1 MNNLFKNITILNKE
15 KILKSLEGNT
25 LYFKKN
31 NTILTNIKHE
41 NIIAIILEGYVQI
54 VKTDYNGNRT
64 IIEDLYDNDI
74 FSSKMSNISNNEYS
88 IITKEDTKLI
98 IIYFDEILNN
108 DLNTSYYNQFLK
120 NLLFIMSDKMT
131 NINNRIE
138 ILSRGTLAPAQTEEG
153 FFAGE
158 SVPVND
164 KLSEI
169 FLQLHISEKSGRGVP
184 KIVEIYGKEAIT
196 FRENSI
202 VVSIPFNRIHKIGRK
217 SEVKA
222 IDRQPLNA
230 RRQAIL
236 TEIGQNPYI
245 TIEDLASK
253 LGVSDTT
260 IDNNISFL
268 KKKGYI
274 RRKGKKGGYW
284 EIIE

>member
-138 ILSRGTLAPAQTEEG
+138 ILSNKTIRNKLLAY
-153 FFAGE
+153 FRIM
-158 SVPVND
+158 SKKNN
-164 KLSEI
+164 SRI
-169 FLQLHISEKSGRGVP
+169 
-184 KIVEIYGKEAIT
+184 IYLPYT
-196 FRENSI
+196 FI
-202 VVSIPFNRIHKIGRK
+202 
-217 SEVKA
+217 
-222 IDRQPLNA
+222 
-230 RRQAIL
+230 
-236 TEIGQNPYI
+236 
-245 TIEDLASK
+245 DLADY
-253 LGVSDTT
+253 LGVDRSAMYRE
-260 IDNNISFL
+260 L
-268 KKKGYI
+268 KNLKEDGLINVINKK
-274 RRKGKKGGYW
+274 
-284 EIIE
+284 IILNFYEDQFN